1 MNTIS
6 MLFHPL
12 VSSQPAYRKK
22 TKQLVYLLFPFGR
35 LNPGSPPSFI
45 CYWTIPSSPTVESP
59 TNATSQW
66 CPAPSS
72 ETIKPDGLQALRK
85 KLQQRIVSGK
95 AAEIILK
102 SWSAGTLKQ
111 YSRYITQWISWVV
124 NGRIIP
130 MTYLWRQ
137 FWIFLSLYMT
147 KDCLLAPSIS
157 PEVPSPLLP
166 YNRVKLP
173 LVATHS
179 FQDSW

>member
-22 TKQLVYLLFPFGR
+22 TKQLVYLSFPFGR

-45 CYWTIPSSPTVESP
+45 CYWTIPSSPTIESP

-72 ETIKPDGLQALRK
+72 ETIKPDGLQALWK
-85 KLQQRIVSGK
+85 NLQQRNVSGK

-111 YSRYITQWISWVV
+111 YSRYITQWI
-124 NGRIIP
+124 
-130 MTYLWRQ
+130 
-137 FWIFLSLYMT
+137 FLSS
-147 KDCLLAPSIS
+147 KHKNN
-157 PEVPSPLLP
+157 P
-166 YNRVKLP
+166 YDLP
-173 LVATHS
+173 LTAVLDFLVTLH
-179 FQDSW
+179 D